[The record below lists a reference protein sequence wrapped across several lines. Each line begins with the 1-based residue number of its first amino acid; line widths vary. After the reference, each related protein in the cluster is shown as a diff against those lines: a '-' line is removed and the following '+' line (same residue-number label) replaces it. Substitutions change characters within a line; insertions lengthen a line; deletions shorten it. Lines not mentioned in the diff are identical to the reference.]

1 MHYYDYNEPR
11 QHGTINF
18 QMCIRDRLWK
28 DMVIF
33 RRLAVSRQV
42 LVALHLPD
50 DGEQMNFPLFGI
62 VIQGLSLIHISLLII
77 GF

>member
-1 MHYYDYNEPR
+1 
-11 QHGTINF
+11 
-18 QMCIRDRLWK
+18 
-28 DMVIF
+28 MVIF

-62 VIQGLSLIHISLLII
+62 VIQGHLTVLFQLFVLFLFDILLRLLLIEAVFSRI
-77 GF
+77 SGRGVFLV